1 MNGRLRTLL
10 GMSALCL
17 GFAVGSAQAAES
29 RTSNFSFSCDGT
41 NKHVVFTTTGGLG
54 NSVTRLIQ
62 GAAVALFQNS
72 GGLQYILMT
81 ANDANKTLLNMGI
94 GANNASNQF
103 TGFLPVTTSA
113 TGTVDITIDGACN
126 PGAGIVQGN
135 AIVWFF

>member
-1 MNGRLRTLL
+1 MHSSHGVRLGRRRILL
-10 GMSALCL
+10 PPSI
-17 GFAVGSAQAAES
+17 AAGGP
-29 RTSNFSFSCDGT
+29 FG
-41 NKHVVFTTTGGLG
+41 FTTTGGLG
-54 NSVTRLIQ
+54 NNVTRLIQ

-81 ANDANKTLLNMGI
+81 ANDANKTLLNMGL

-103 TGFLPVTTSA
+103 TGFLQVQTSA